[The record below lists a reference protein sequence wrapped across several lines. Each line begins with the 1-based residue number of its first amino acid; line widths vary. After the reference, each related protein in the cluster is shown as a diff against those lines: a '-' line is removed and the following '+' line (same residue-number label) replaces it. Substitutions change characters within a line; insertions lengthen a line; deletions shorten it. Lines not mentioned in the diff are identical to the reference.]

1 MCCPRWSATRMPR
14 TTHHPVR
21 VPPVRRRIFRQVHSM
36 RSLQDLRP
44 HPRAARQPGAAARLW
59 AAGSCAALLASAAAA
74 TADDDPSD
82 WLARTDRALATRNY
96 EGVFVHE
103 HAGETE
109 TLRVIH
115 RVGSEG
121 VSERL
126 LSMDGSGREFIRKGS
141 QLTCYLPDQRTV
153 LVERTSDA
161 GLLLGSLPRI
171 DATSAG
177 LYQISELQTTR
188 VSGRDARV
196 IAVTPKDQMRY
207 GYRVWI
213 DEATA
218 MPLKTE
224 LRNSSGQVLEQIV
237 FTDLRLPAHI
247 ADAELEPAVDAR
259 NYRWVQ
265 HLADPVDSRGLSISW
280 EEGVLPPG
288 FHMTVSA
295 RQVLRSGPVEHLVF
309 SDGLASVSVFVEMG
323 RQPPIEHGSDDA
335 ATIGSSS
342 AYSTVVQ
349 GYRVTA
355 VGEVPPD
362 TVRAIAQSIRPAAPS
377 PSMSE
382 SLLGMGSLLTPGRHA
397 DSSASIF
404 DEISASQGPAA
415 GPDNHSA
422 GSGRS
427 GFGSVNGNAGFG
439 APGAGPGVAG
449 NPALGGA
456 PGGGPG
462 RR

>member
-1 MCCPRWSATRMPR
+1 MQR
-14 TTHHPVR
+14 TTQRRSR
-21 VPPVRRRIFRQVHSM
+21 VWRLPRRALRQVHCM
-36 RSLQDLRP
+36 RPLRP
-44 HPRAARQPGAAARLW
+44 QPRAANRPHAAAMLW
-59 AAGSCAALLASAAAA
+59 AAGSCAALLAAASAAVAE
-74 TADDDPSD
+74 DDPLD
-82 WLARTDRALATRNY
+82 WLARTDQALATRNY

-141 QLTCYLPDQRTV
+141 QLTCYLPDKRTV
-153 LVERTSDA
+153 LVEKSNEA
-161 GLLLGSLPRI
+161 GLLLASLPRI
-171 DATSAG
+171 NATSAG
-177 LYQISELQTTR
+177 LYQVTELQKAR

-196 IAVTPKDQMRY
+196 IAVVPMDQLRY

-218 MPLKTE
+218 MPLKTQ
-224 LRNSSGQVLEQIV
+224 LRNGAGQVLEQIV
-237 FTDLRLPAHI
+237 FTHLRLPAHI

-265 HLADPVDSRGLSISW
+265 QLADPVDSHVRSISW
-280 EEGVLPPG
+280 EASVLPPG
-288 FHMTVSA
+288 FRMTVSA

-309 SDGLASVSVFVEMG
+309 SDGMASVSVFVEIG
-323 RQPPIEHGSDDA
+323 REQAAGRDGVDDA
-335 ATIGSSS
+335 ATSGSSS

-362 TVRAIAQSIRPAAPS
+362 TVRAIAQAIRTAAAAPS
-377 PSMSE
+377 MAE
-382 SLLGMGSLLTPGRHA
+382 SLLGMDMMRLPTRHA
-397 DSSASIF
+397 DGSASIF
-404 DEISASQGPAA
+404 DEISANPSPAA
-415 GPDNHSA
+415 NPDNHGL
-422 GSGRS
+422 GSGRE
-427 GFGSVNGNAGFG
+427 GFGSSSGPGSFG
-439 APGAGPGVAG
+439 APGIAGGSAGGAAFGAGPMAG
-449 NPALGGA
+449 A
-456 PGGGPG
+456 G
-462 RR
+462 RH

>member
-1 MCCPRWSATRMPR
+1 M
-14 TTHHPVR
+14 
-21 VPPVRRRIFRQVHSM
+21 
-36 RSLQDLRP
+36 
-44 HPRAARQPGAAARLW
+44 LW
-59 AAGSCAALLASAAAA
+59 AAGSCAALLATAAA
-74 TADDDPSD
+74 TAAEGDPLD
-82 WLARTDRALATRNY
+82 WLARTDQALASRNY

-153 LVERTSDA
+153 LVEKSNDA
-161 GLLLGSLPRI
+161 GLLLGSLPRL

-177 LYQISELQTTR
+177 LYRVTELQKAR

-196 IAVTPKDQMRY
+196 IAVTPMDQLRY

-218 MPLKTE
+218 MPLKTQ
-224 LRNSSGQVLEQIV
+224 LRSGQGQVLEQIV

-247 ADAELEPAVDAR
+247 AVSELEPAVDAR
-259 NYRWVQ
+259 SYRWVQ

-280 EEGVLPPG
+280 EASVLPPG
-288 FHMTVSA
+288 FRMTVSA

-309 SDGLASVSVFVEMG
+309 SDGLASVSVFVEIRPG
-323 RQPPIEHGSDDA
+323 QRAEHGMEDA

-355 VGEVPPD
+355 VGEAPPD
-362 TVRAIAQSIRPAAPS
+362 TVRAIAQSIRTAGPAPS
-377 PSMSE
+377 MAE
-382 SLLGMGSLLTPGRHA
+382 SLLGMGIPHTPSRHA
-397 DSSASIF
+397 DGSSSIF
-404 DEISASQGPAA
+404 DDNSASQSA
-415 GPDNHSA
+415 GANPDNHGL
-422 GSGRS
+422 GSGRA
-427 GFGSVNGNAGFG
+427 GLGNANAWGNFGGPGAPAAAGTAAFGSTA
-439 APGAGPGVAG
+439 GAGPG
-449 NPALGGA
+449 
-456 PGGGPG
+456 
-462 RR
+462 RH

>member
-1 MCCPRWSATRMPR
+1 M
-14 TTHHPVR
+14 
-21 VPPVRRRIFRQVHSM
+21 
-36 RSLQDLRP
+36 
-44 HPRAARQPGAAARLW
+44 LW
-59 AAGSCAALLASAAAA
+59 AAGSCAALLATAGAAVAE
-74 TADDDPSD
+74 DDPLD
-82 WLARTDRALATRNY
+82 WLARTDQALATRNY

-141 QLTCYLPDQRTV
+141 QLTCYLPDKRTV
-153 LVERTSDA
+153 LVEKSNDA
-161 GLLLGSLPRI
+161 GLLLASLPRI
-171 DATSAG
+171 NATSAG
-177 LYQISELQTTR
+177 LYQVTQLQKAR

-196 IAVTPKDQMRY
+196 IAVVPMDQLRY

-218 MPLKTE
+218 MPLKTQ
-224 LRNSSGQVLEQIV
+224 LRNGAGQVLEQIV
-237 FTDLRLPAHI
+237 FTHLRLPAHI

-265 HLADPVDSRGLSISW
+265 QLADPVDSHVRSISW
-280 EEGVLPPG
+280 EASVLPPG
-288 FHMTVSA
+288 FRMTVSA
-295 RQVLRSGPVEHLVF
+295 RQRLRSGPVEHLVF

-323 RQPPIEHGSDDA
+323 REPRTEHGSDDA

-362 TVRAIAQSIRPAAPS
+362 TVRAIAQAIRTAGPAPS
-377 PSMSE
+377 VAE
-382 SLLGMGSLLTPGRHA
+382 SLLGMDMMRLPTRHA
-397 DSSASIF
+397 DGSASIF
-404 DEISASQGPAA
+404 DEISANPSPAA
-415 GPDNHSA
+415 NPDNHGL
-422 GSGRS
+422 GSGRE
-427 GFGSVNGNAGFG
+427 GFGSTGGPGSFG
-439 APGAGPGVAG
+439 APGIAGGAAFGAGPMAG
-449 NPALGGA
+449 A
-456 PGGGPG
+456 G
-462 RR
+462 RH

>member
-1 MCCPRWSATRMPR
+1 MRPSRL
-14 TTHHPVR
+14 PVR
-21 VPPVRRRIFRQVHSM
+21 AAS
-36 RSLQDLRP
+36 RP
-44 HPRAARQPGAAARLW
+44 TAAATLW
-59 AAGSCAALLASAAAA
+59 AAGSCAALLASAAAVLA
-74 TADDDPSD
+74 EDAPLD
-82 WLARTDRALATRNY
+82 WLARTDQALATRNY
-96 EGVFVHE
+96 EGVFVHAY
-103 HAGETE
+103 AGETE

-115 RVGSEG
+115 RVAAGG

-141 QLTCYLPDQRTV
+141 QLICYLPDKHTV
-153 LVERTSDA
+153 LVEKSNDA
-161 GLLLGSLPRI
+161 GLLLGSLPRV
-171 DATSAG
+171 DASSAS
-177 LYQISELQTTR
+177 LYQVTELQKTR
-188 VSGRDARV
+188 VSGRDARLISV
-196 IAVTPKDQMRY
+196 VPMDRLRY

-309 SDGLASVSVFVEMG
+309 SDGLAAVSVFVEMSRG
-323 RQPPIEHGSDDA
+323 AAGEQITEDA

-362 TVRAIAQSIRPAAPS
+362 TVRAIARSIRTAAPAPAP
-377 PSMSE
+377 PSMSQP
-382 SLLGMGSLLTPGRHA
+382 LLGLGISPLPTRLA
-397 DSSASIF
+397 DGSASIF
-404 DEISASQGPAA
+404 GEQPA
-415 GPDNHSA
+415 GPSTEPAVDMR
-422 GSGRS
+422 GLGTGRAS
-427 GFGSVNGNAGFG
+427 PGIAAPGGFG
-439 APGAGPGVAG
+439 APGAAG
-449 NPALGGA
+449 L
-456 PGGGPG
+456 GGGPAAGAG

>member
-1 MCCPRWSATRMPR
+1 
-14 TTHHPVR
+14 
-21 VPPVRRRIFRQVHSM
+21 M
-36 RSLQDLRP
+36 RPLRPLRPLRP
-44 HPRAARQPGAAARLW
+44 HPRAAKRPSAAARLW
-59 AAGSCAALLASAAAA
+59 AAGSCAALLASVAAAA
-74 TADDDPSD
+74 AEEDPSD
-82 WLARTDRALATRNY
+82 WLARTDQALATRNY

-121 VSERL
+121 VAERL

-141 QLTCYLPDQRTV
+141 QLTCYLPDTHTV
-153 LVERTSDA
+153 LVEKTGDA

-177 LYQISELQTTR
+177 LYQISELRKTR

-196 IAVTPKDQMRY
+196 IAVTPRDQLRY

-218 MPLKTE
+218 MPLKTQ
-224 LRNSSGQVLEQIV
+224 LRNSQDQVLEQIV

-247 ADAELEPAVDAR
+247 SDAELEPAVDAR

-265 HLADPVDSRGLSISW
+265 HLAEPVDARGVAVSW
-280 EEGVLPPG
+280 EASVLPPG

-295 RQVLRSGPVEHLVF
+295 RQVLHSGPVEHLVF
-309 SDGLASVSVFVEMG
+309 SDGLAAVSVFVEIG
-323 RQPPIEHGSDDA
+323 RQRPTEQVPDDA

-342 AYSTVVQ
+342 AYSTFVQ

-362 TVRAIAQSIRPAAPS
+362 TVRAIAQSIRAAGS
-377 PSMSE
+377 APSMSE
-382 SLLGMGSLLTPGRHA
+382 SLLGMGIPHTLVRHA
-397 DSSASIF
+397 DSSSSIF
-404 DEISASQGPAA
+404 DDTSGTPAA
-415 GPDNHSA
+415 GPDSA
-422 GSGRS
+422 SHDLGSGRA
-427 GFGSVNGNAGFG
+427 GFGSNANALGSWGAAG
-439 APGAGPGVAG
+439 APGSAAGPG
-449 NPALGGA
+449 
-456 PGGGPG
+456 
-462 RR
+462 RH

>member
-1 MCCPRWSATRMPR
+1 M
-14 TTHHPVR
+14 
-21 VPPVRRRIFRQVHSM
+21 
-36 RSLQDLRP
+36 
-44 HPRAARQPGAAARLW
+44 LW

-74 TADDDPSD
+74 AADDDPSD
-82 WLARTDRALATRNY
+82 WLARTDQALATRNY
-96 EGVFVHE
+96 EGIFVHE

-153 LVERTSDA
+153 LVERSNDA

-177 LYQISELQTTR
+177 LYQITELQKTR

-196 IAVTPKDQMRY
+196 IAVTPKDQLRY

-218 MPLKTE
+218 MPLKTQ
-224 LRNSSGQVLEQIV
+224 LRNGQGQVLEQIV

-247 ADAELEPAVDAR
+247 ADGELEPAVDAH

-265 HLADPVDSRGLSISW
+265 HLADPVDSRGLSVSW
-280 EEGVLPPG
+280 EASVLPPG
-288 FHMTVSA
+288 FRMTVSA
-295 RQVLRSGPVEHLVF
+295 RQVLHSGPVEHLVF
-309 SDGLASVSVFVEMG
+309 SDGLASVSVFVEIG
-323 RQPPIEHGSDDA
+323 REQRAEQVADDA

-362 TVRAIAQSIRPAAPS
+362 TVRAIAQSIRTAGPAPS
-377 PSMSE
+377 MAE
-382 SLLGMGSLLTPGRHA
+382 SLLGMGIPRSQARHT
-397 DSSASIF
+397 DGSSSIF
-404 DEISASQGPAA
+404 DEMSGNQSPGANPE
-415 GPDNHSA
+415 NHDV
-422 GSGRS
+422 GSGR
-427 GFGSVNGNAGFG
+427 AGFG
-439 APGAGPGVAG
+439 NANGLGSFGGPGAPGGPGTAAFGGGPGAGPG
-449 NPALGGA
+449 
-456 PGGGPG
+456 
-462 RR
+462 RH

>member
-1 MCCPRWSATRMPR
+1 M
-14 TTHHPVR
+14 
-21 VPPVRRRIFRQVHSM
+21 
-36 RSLQDLRP
+36 
-44 HPRAARQPGAAARLW
+44 LW
-59 AAGSCAALLASAAAA
+59 AAGSCLTLLAGAAICVAEETPA
-74 TADDDPSD
+74 D

-115 RVGSEG
+115 RVGSDG

-141 QLTCYLPDQRTV
+141 QLLCYLPDQRTV
-153 LVERTSDA
+153 LVERASEA
-161 GLLLGSLPRI
+161 RLLLGGLPHI

-177 LYQISELQTTR
+177 LYRISELQKMR

-196 IAVTPKDQMRY
+196 IAVTPMDQMRY

-218 MPLKTE
+218 MPLKTQ
-224 LRNSSGQVLEQIV
+224 LRSGQGQVLEQIV
-237 FTDLRLPAHI
+237 FTDLRLPSHI
-247 ADAELEPAVDAR
+247 AKGELEPAVDAR

-265 HLADPVDSRGLSISW
+265 HLDDPVESHGLSVSW
-280 EEGVLPPG
+280 EPSALPPG
-288 FHMTVSA
+288 FRMTVSA
-295 RQVLRSGPVEHLVF
+295 WQVLHSGPVEHLVF
-309 SDGLASVSVFVEMG
+309 SDGLAAVSVFVEIG
-323 RQPPIEHGSDDA
+323 RGQRAEQVSDDA

-362 TVRAIAQSIRPAAPS
+362 TVRAIAQSIRAPAPEPSIADALLGVAIPRGSIFDPVSGSQSSLGPNRPGPADTGAPAGFGVPAAGGPGTTAFGVA
-377 PSMSE
+377 P
-382 SLLGMGSLLTPGRHA
+382 GIIPGRH
-397 DSSASIF
+397 
-404 DEISASQGPAA
+404 
-415 GPDNHSA
+415 
-422 GSGRS
+422 
-427 GFGSVNGNAGFG
+427 
-439 APGAGPGVAG
+439 
-449 NPALGGA
+449 
-456 PGGGPG
+456 
-462 RR
+462 

>member
-153 LVERTSDA
+153 LVERSNDA

-177 LYQISELQTTR
+177 LYQITELQKTR

-377 PSMSE
+377 PSMAE
-382 SLLGMGSLLTPGRHA
+382 SLLGMGIAHTLVRHT
-397 DSSASIF
+397 DGSSSIF
-404 DEISASQGPAA
+404 DEMSGNQNPGADPASHDLGSGRAGFGNNANTNALGGFGAAGAPGSVLGAAA
-415 GPDNHSA
+415 GP
-422 GSGRS
+422 GRH
-427 GFGSVNGNAGFG
+427 
-439 APGAGPGVAG
+439 
-449 NPALGGA
+449 
-456 PGGGPG
+456 
-462 RR
+462 